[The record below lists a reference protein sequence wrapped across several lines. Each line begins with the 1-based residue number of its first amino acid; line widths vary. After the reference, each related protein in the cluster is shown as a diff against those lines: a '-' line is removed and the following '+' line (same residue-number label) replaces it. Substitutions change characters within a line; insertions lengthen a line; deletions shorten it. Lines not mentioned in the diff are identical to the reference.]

1 MLFSFDNEN
10 DSIIDKDKYTQIYL
24 YDLGR
29 SNIEII
35 IKNDFIFL
43 INTGLEEDREEFL
56 DYLDKLG
63 IREIDYLIVTNKDDK
78 YIGNLDFILEHFKV
92 DYLYLNDYEY
102 SSKYTKKVFEMLDGA
117 YTEDI
122 ILTSI
127 ENIRIDDLE
136 IDIYPYMEDN
146 FVMEDKSLIINI
158 REGKNS
164 IYLTNNIS
172 KKRFNEIK
180 SSTVLISE
188 NIDILEKNSNYYIYD
203 GNSKIKKD
211 ILKRNK
217 EIFINKKELIIK

>member
-1 MLFSFDNEN
+1 MLFSFDNEK

-24 YDLGR
+24 YDLGK

-43 INTGLEEDREEFL
+43 INTGLEEDREELL

-117 YTEDI
+117 YTENI

-127 ENIRIDDLE
+127 ENIKIDYLE
-136 IDIYPYMEDN
+136 IDIYPYMEDS
-146 FVMEDKSLIINI
+146 FVMEDKSLIVNI

-164 IYLTNNIS
+164 IYLTNNVS

-180 SSTVLISE
+180 TSTILVSE

-203 GNSKIKKD
+203 GNSKIEKD

-217 EIFINKKELIIK
+217 EIFINDKELIIE